1 MRHATINST
10 GLAALLEGE
19 EEEEDMLARME
30 LEVMLQ
36 VIFVK
41 LWWKG
46 RSGG

>member
-1 MRHATINST
+1 VRHATINST

-19 EEEEDMLARME
+19 EEEDMLARME
-30 LEVMLQ
+30 LEAMLQ